1 MDDCP
6 PHFAKIAYNERMKT
20 IIDCVKPNGSANEN
34 GEDAYE
40 IMIQF
45 LASIKLPTSL
55 KDYSLDAEALENI
68 RHDYEN
74 QTRFEMNERE
84 QRLIASILN

>member
-1 MDDCP
+1 
-6 PHFAKIAYNERMKT
+6 
-20 IIDCVKPNGSANEN
+20 
-34 GEDAYE
+34 
-40 IMIQF
+40 MIQF